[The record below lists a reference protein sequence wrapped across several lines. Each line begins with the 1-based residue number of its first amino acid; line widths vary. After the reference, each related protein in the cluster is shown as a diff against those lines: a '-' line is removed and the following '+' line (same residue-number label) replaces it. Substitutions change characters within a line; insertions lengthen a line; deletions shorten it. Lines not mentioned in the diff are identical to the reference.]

1 MSQPIEYPQGAP
13 NAFGAQPPYYPP
25 QQQQHPPSSGYP
37 GYPPSMHHQFSL
49 PAQQPYPQQQGPQQ
63 YPQYQQFQQPQQSQP
78 RNDSYYPPQQQAHA
92 SPGSPSQPPSQQ
104 QAQGGQ
110 ANQVDKAADPHG
122 WALAEYGSPY
132 AHSKDWR
139 ASPSD
144 LELTGFPEQ
153 KLMLRVKQRF
163 SRSPGDVWS
172 KPAPSFGRPPQ
183 QGWSYAAFQP
193 FSLPASGEQLA
204 DGFKPLYPGRIL
216 ANHDVSA
223 ADWCRFLEDLSVAGR
238 MTGAQQVISNFAPV
252 TAHLGATGFLVTKA
266 LQKRMKRGKEPV
278 ITETVEMWEQNFFLP
293 RGLDVYVRDTE
304 GRMTARAPGDQVP
317 GSNHPNPTEIDAHSN
332 DSEDGSSD
340 ESTHHEKTRKE
351 KKKERDERKKERKAE
366 KKKKKEEEKKN
377 KKKPRFYLIVAPYQ
391 P

>member
-1 MSQPIEYPQGAP
+1 MATRAILLRCLNSRITPNTFSQP
-13 NAFGAQPPYYPP
+13 AQQYYP
-25 QQQQHPPSSGYP
+25 QQQQ
-37 GYPPSMHHQFSL
+37 
-49 PAQQPYPQQQGPQQ
+49 QQQQQ
-63 YPQYQQFQQPQQSQP
+63 QYQQVQQPQQSQP
-78 RNDSYYPPQQQAHA
+78 SNGSYYSPQQQQAQA
-92 SPGSPSQPPSQQ
+92 SPGTPSQPPLQQ
-104 QAQGGQ
+104 QSQGGQ
-110 ANQVDKAADPHG
+110 ANQVDKATDPQG

-153 KLMLRVKQRF
+153 KLTLRVKQRF

-183 QGWSYAAFQP
+183 QGWSYAPFQP

-216 ANHDVSA
+216 ADHDVSA

-266 LQKRMKRGKEPV
+266 LQKRMKRGKEPA
-278 ITETVEMWEQNFFLP
+278 ITETVEMWEQNFFLR

-304 GRMTARAPGDQVP
+304 GRMTARAPGDPVP
-317 GSNHPNPTEIDAHSN
+317 GSNHANPTEIDDHSSN
-332 DSEDGSSD
+332 DSDDDSSD

-351 KKKERDERKKERKAE
+351 KKKERDERKKQRKAE
-366 KKKKKEEEKKN
+366 KKKRKEEEKKN

-391 P
+391 PQQ